1 MSEKPGEQLD
11 EEAQEERG
19 PQGSRDTGSD
29 EPSGGPV
36 DRPAGEADEE
46 SDTSVHPQESQHPE
60 SPDLQS
66 GGG

>member
-1 MSEKPGEQLD
+1 MSERPGEHLD
-11 EEAQEERG
+11 EEPQQERG
-19 PQGSRDTGSD
+19 PEGSRDTGSD

-36 DRPAGEADEE
+36 DRPAGTADEE
-46 SDTSVHPQESQHPE
+46 SDTSVHPQESQDPE